1 MAATVFP
8 KLKDRMHEKQNRY
21 IYHLPY
27 SITRQIAQNLDIDNA
42 WQHLAAE
49 IGYTHQEVRL
59 FEMEQRR
66 PGVSPTRQVLTDWQ
80 SKNPTAQD
88 LHDKLHKINRRREM
102 QILEAWFTSESG
114 DTQSFYSPK
123 KVNSNDDRTAS
134 QIQAALDNFDSK
146 SLKPPGKGQNRKTSP
161 PKVEDVN
168 VNLNRCDTFKDKME
182 MGSKH
187 LDGGLISKPSMKKQ
201 MSKEVE
207 SEDKTIMHEVGVSGP
222 GKSMD
227 NMASNTALR
236 QRLQNNKSSSGYQ
249 KSKDID
255 DGSSSY
261 HKSKDNDVDYS
272 IALNGIHGFSYKEIV
287 QATNGFSDEYL
298 IGQGAYGKVFH
309 AVLKN
314 TKCAVKKLFS
324 REDVN
329 GNIEQQVKREL
340 ATLSKY
346 RHNNIVLLYG
356 YMIDQPDVSMADVCL
371 VYQLMPN
378 GSLEDRIACKNN
390 TPALTWKQR
399 LGILRGA
406 ACGLQFLHTLTDTPL
421 IHGDIK
427 SGNILLDSNFE
438 AKISDLGMAQHATT
452 GSETGLLTHITK
464 KQADTKQYQT
474 RAYLPPEAQR
484 GSKMSVKGDTYSY
497 GVVIY
502 EVCTGEKSYDE
513 RREGSDNKFLVE
525 YIIEMVGDNEEKF
538 YNMCDPN
545 DKNIPQDL
553 YNSVF
558 KLAQACTSK
567 LKKGRP
573 EMKMAFT
580 DLEKLEEDFMNSFNR
595 RNGVY
600 DSVSTIEQTTMQYSN
615 VVDASSHG
623 GCVII
628 DPSSFNPHLASMLS
642 QFPPGQPI
650 PEPLLLQMGYDHRVP
665 GTVATEL
672 QVQQKLAEIKKY
684 EEEFNGTKEM
694 VVVEENAEVI
704 QIEENTYE
712 NSDEVANIEENNANE
727 TTESSLEC
735 ENEESLQQLDDHQP
749 ECEEELDLEQE
760 RMDREERRSENLKLV
775 SEEDPVVKEKFTKSR
790 DDFFARFQQQL
801 MFATQYSDESVCEN
815 EEEDDDEDNTLVNND
830 DVQSQNTAYM
840 YNDQNEEQYDSNQLF
855 SQMDDNV
862 EAPIQNTETN
872 INYDQGDKLDAHRQK
887 CDNYQSIAR
896 EMSDE
901 NGKVVGELIERDQR
915 PFEGDICEDESENS
929 LINDFGTA
937 LSIETDGDVN
947 VNLNV
952 ITNQLSQKNNFTW
965 QQLQRRPE
973 ASEGECYV

>member
-1 MAATVFP
+1 MAALVLP
-8 KLKDRMHEKQNRY
+8 KLKERMHEKQNRY

-49 IGYTHQEVRL
+49 IGYTHQQVRV

-66 PGVSPTRQVLTDWQ
+66 PGVSPAQQMLTDWQ
-80 SKNPTAQD
+80 AKNPTAQD

-102 QILEAWFTSESG
+102 QILEAWFTSESE

-146 SLKPPGKGQNRKTSP
+146 SIKPPGKGQNRKTSP

-187 LDGGLISKPSMKKQ
+187 LDGGLISKPSIKKQ
-201 MSKEVE
+201 ISKEVE

-236 QRLQNNKSSSGYQ
+236 QRLQNNKSSSGYH
-249 KSKDID
+249 KSKDKD
-255 DGSSSY
+255 VGSSEY

-287 QATNGFSDEYL
+287 QATDGFSDEYL

-378 GSLEDRIACKNN
+378 GSLEDRIACKDN

-513 RREGSDNKFLVE
+513 RREGTDNKFLVE
-525 YIIEMVGDNEEKF
+525 YMIEMVGDNEEKF

-580 DLEKLEEDFMNSFNR
+580 DLEKLEEDFMNSFDR
-595 RNGVY
+595 RNGVC
-600 DSVSTIEQTTMQYSN
+600 DSVNTIEQTTMQYSN
-615 VVDASSHG
+615 LVDASSHG
-623 GCVII
+623 GCVFV
-628 DPSSFNPHLASMLS
+628 DPSSLDPHLASMLS
-642 QFPPGQPI
+642 QIPPGQPI
-650 PEPLLLQMGYDHRVP
+650 PESLLLQMGYDHRVP

-694 VVVEENAEVI
+694 VVVEENQEDI

-712 NSDEVANIEENNANE
+712 NNDEVTNIEENNANE
-727 TTESSLEC
+727 TTEPSFEC
-735 ENEESLQQLDDHQP
+735 ENVESLQQLDDHQP
-749 ECEEELDLEQE
+749 ECEGELDLEQE
-760 RMDREERRSENLKLV
+760 RMDREDRRLENLKLV

-830 DVQSQNTAYM
+830 NVQSQNSVYI
-840 YNDQNEEQYDSNQLF
+840 YNDQNEEQYDSNLLF
-855 SQMDDNV
+855 SQMDENLDT
-862 EAPIQNTETN
+862 PIQNMETN
-872 INYDQGDKLDAHRQK
+872 RNYDHGDKLDAHRQK

-901 NGKVVGELIERDQR
+901 NGKVVGELIEPDQR
-915 PFEGDICEDESENS
+915 PFEGDISESENS

-952 ITNQLSQKNNFTW
+952 ITNQFSQKNNFTW

>member
-49 IGYTHQEVRL
+49 IGYTHQQVRI
-59 FEMEQRR
+59 FEMEQKR
-66 PGVSPTRQVLTDWQ
+66 PGVSPTQQMLTDWQ
-80 SKNPTAQD
+80 AKNPTAQD

-114 DTQSFYSPK
+114 DTQSFFSPK

-406 ACGLQFLHTLTDTPL
+406 ACGLQYLLQYQEPIPCEQLVSTLCDIKQAYTQFGGKRPFGVSLLYVGWDKHYGFQLYQSDPSGNYGGWKATCIGNNSANAVSMLKQEYKEGEVKLKDALNLAIKILSKTLDMTKLTAEKVEIATLTRVNNKTQITILPAAQVEDL
-421 IHGDIK
+421 IKIHEAE
-427 SGNILLDSNFE
+427 E
-438 AKISDLGMAQHATT
+438 AKVEA
-452 GSETGLLTHITK
+452 EK
-464 KQADTKQYQT
+464 KK
-474 RAYLPPEAQR
+474 
-484 GSKMSVKGDTYSY
+484 
-497 GVVIY
+497 
-502 EVCTGEKSYDE
+502 EKS
-513 RREGSDNKFLVE
+513 
-525 YIIEMVGDNEEKF
+525 
-538 YNMCDPN
+538 
-545 DKNIPQDL
+545 
-553 YNSVF
+553 
-558 KLAQACTSK
+558 
-567 LKKGRP
+567 
-573 EMKMAFT
+573 
-580 DLEKLEEDFMNSFNR
+580 
-595 RNGVY
+595 
-600 DSVSTIEQTTMQYSN
+600 
-615 VVDASSHG
+615 
-623 GCVII
+623 
-628 DPSSFNPHLASMLS
+628 
-642 QFPPGQPI
+642 
-650 PEPLLLQMGYDHRVP
+650 
-665 GTVATEL
+665 
-672 QVQQKLAEIKKY
+672 
-684 EEEFNGTKEM
+684 
-694 VVVEENAEVI
+694 
-704 QIEENTYE
+704 
-712 NSDEVANIEENNANE
+712 
-727 TTESSLEC
+727 
-735 ENEESLQQLDDHQP
+735 
-749 ECEEELDLEQE
+749 
-760 RMDREERRSENLKLV
+760 
-775 SEEDPVVKEKFTKSR
+775 
-790 DDFFARFQQQL
+790 
-801 MFATQYSDESVCEN
+801 
-815 EEEDDDEDNTLVNND
+815 
-830 DVQSQNTAYM
+830 
-840 YNDQNEEQYDSNQLF
+840 
-855 SQMDDNV
+855 
-862 EAPIQNTETN
+862 
-872 INYDQGDKLDAHRQK
+872 
-887 CDNYQSIAR
+887 
-896 EMSDE
+896 
-901 NGKVVGELIERDQR
+901 
-915 PFEGDICEDESENS
+915 
-929 LINDFGTA
+929 
-937 LSIETDGDVN
+937 
-947 VNLNV
+947 
-952 ITNQLSQKNNFTW
+952 
-965 QQLQRRPE
+965 
-973 ASEGECYV
+973 

>member
-1 MAATVFP
+1 
-8 KLKDRMHEKQNRY
+8 
-21 IYHLPY
+21 
-27 SITRQIAQNLDIDNA
+27 
-42 WQHLAAE
+42 
-49 IGYTHQEVRL
+49 
-59 FEMEQRR
+59 
-66 PGVSPTRQVLTDWQ
+66 
-80 SKNPTAQD
+80 
-88 LHDKLHKINRRREM
+88 
-102 QILEAWFTSESG
+102 
-114 DTQSFYSPK
+114 
-123 KVNSNDDRTAS
+123 
-134 QIQAALDNFDSK
+134 
-146 SLKPPGKGQNRKTSP
+146 
-161 PKVEDVN
+161 
-168 VNLNRCDTFKDKME
+168 
-182 MGSKH
+182 
-187 LDGGLISKPSMKKQ
+187 
-201 MSKEVE
+201 
-207 SEDKTIMHEVGVSGP
+207 
-222 GKSMD
+222 
-227 NMASNTALR
+227 
-236 QRLQNNKSSSGYQ
+236 
-249 KSKDID
+249 
-255 DGSSSY
+255 
-261 HKSKDNDVDYS
+261 
-272 IALNGIHGFSYKEIV
+272 
-287 QATNGFSDEYL
+287 
-298 IGQGAYGKVFH
+298 
-309 AVLKN
+309 
-314 TKCAVKKLFS
+314 
-324 REDVN
+324 
-329 GNIEQQVKREL
+329 
-340 ATLSKY
+340 
-346 RHNNIVLLYG
+346 
-356 YMIDQPDVSMADVCL
+356 
-371 VYQLMPN
+371 
-378 GSLEDRIACKNN
+378 
-390 TPALTWKQR
+390 
-399 LGILRGA
+399 
-406 ACGLQFLHTLTDTPL
+406 
-421 IHGDIK
+421 
-427 SGNILLDSNFE
+427 
-438 AKISDLGMAQHATT
+438 
-452 GSETGLLTHITK
+452 
-464 KQADTKQYQT
+464 
-474 RAYLPPEAQR
+474 
-484 GSKMSVKGDTYSY
+484 
-497 GVVIY
+497 
-502 EVCTGEKSYDE
+502 
-513 RREGSDNKFLVE
+513 
-525 YIIEMVGDNEEKF
+525 
-538 YNMCDPN
+538 
-545 DKNIPQDL
+545 
-553 YNSVF
+553 
-558 KLAQACTSK
+558 
-567 LKKGRP
+567 
-573 EMKMAFT
+573 
-580 DLEKLEEDFMNSFNR
+580 
-595 RNGVY
+595 
-600 DSVSTIEQTTMQYSN
+600 MQYSN

-749 ECEEELDLEQE
+749 ECEEEPDLEQE